1 MWNRKIFTMESF
13 KCFYHK
19 NICGSCCCSF
29 NKCETENIFKMESFK
44 CFHRKHICGSC
55 CCNFNKCETEKYLKW
70 NPLNVSIP
78 KTFRKISQRS
88 EEYFIAN
95 IVDIGNWL
103 KMFPRISI
111 INIIYLS
118 TYYFPHQISSSRS
131 GNNMTYA
138 TDGHVINLQIE
149 VFGCDNYVMDEIK
162 IWFFKLFQF

>member
-1 MWNRKIFTMESF
+1 MESF

-95 IVDIGNWL
+95 IVDIGN
-103 KMFPRISI
+103 
-111 INIIYLS
+111 
-118 TYYFPHQISSSRS
+118 
-131 GNNMTYA
+131 
-138 TDGHVINLQIE
+138 
-149 VFGCDNYVMDEIK
+149 
-162 IWFFKLFQF
+162 